1 MWVPRGEE
9 FNPTC
14 AWLLIYPSF
23 CPDKSSGGTVSW
35 VGGNLHRIVRIL
47 SGKMGFMMIKIA
59 ATIGPCVVRLYNLLN
74 ESNYSKTIISD
85 RVLSMYACL
94 CLCADGTRKE
104 F

>member
-1 MWVPRGEE
+1 MWVFRGEE
-9 FNPTC
+9 FKPTC

-35 VGGNLHRIVRIL
+35 AGGNLHRIIRIL
-47 SGKMGFMMIKIA
+47 SHKIGLMMIKIA
-59 ATIGPCVVRLYNLLN
+59 ATIGPGVVRLYNLLN

-85 RVLSMYACL
+85 RVLSMYARL
-94 CLCADGTRKE
+94 CLCADGMRKG